1 MPTYCRATK
10 ETAAQVRRVLKQYH
24 GVLADAG
31 VTCDILMA
39 HAKLDANGDPVG
51 AAVTKG
57 GYPCIGVV
65 KVMPLKD
72 RAAGRAD
79 AEIVL
84 DGDRWDE
91 LSAEEQDAAIDH
103 ELTHLELVVDD
114 SGLRRDD
121 LDRPNL
127 RIRKHDHQFGWFDCV
142 ARRHG
147 TASFEWR
154 QYEQFTEV
162 SYKQLWLTGM
172 EPAEVT

>member
-31 VTCDILMA
+31 VTCDIL
-39 HAKLDANGDPVG
+39 
-51 AAVTKG
+51 
-57 GYPCIGVV
+57 
-65 KVMPLKD
+65 
-72 RAAGRAD
+72 D

-172 EPAEVT
+172 EPAEVA